1 VDFIKRFD
9 KANNSMYTIIH
20 HFALDLPYHD
30 SLQYHFRY
38 TTALWTP
45 KINQEFFER
54 TTSTDLNIIENDS
67 LKDAIINYYSFAKGT
82 FDIRMERYAS
92 IMDHAS
98 KNVFN
103 TRFNAFWN
111 NTWKDTDFP
120 DNSERDMKPN
130 DYDVLKSDR
139 EYRYFLETLKNQLY
153 WYVRSPL
160 KQANEKAD
168 HLVFQIDNELRELKK

>member
-1 VDFIKRFD
+1 
-9 KANNSMYTIIH
+9 
-20 HFALDLPYHD
+20 
-30 SLQYHFRY
+30 
-38 TTALWTP
+38 
-45 KINQEFFER
+45 
-54 TTSTDLNIIENDS
+54 
-67 LKDAIINYYSFAKGT
+67 
-82 FDIRMERYAS
+82 
-92 IMDHAS
+92 MDHAS